1 MIPGERRLD
10 TFILGVGN
18 SSDLDSHTQC
28 ARHGGRVAK
37 SGTVETSCEA
47 VTRYL
52 SFRRNGGY
60 QSHVSGLCE
69 VVVIGHLY
77 ISK

>member
-1 MIPGERRLD
+1 MIPGERQLD

-18 SSDLDSHTQC
+18 SSHLDSHTQC
-28 ARHGGRVAK
+28 ASHVGRVAK

-52 SFRRNGGY
+52 SFRMNGGSE
-60 QSHVSGLCE
+60 SHWTGLCE